1 VATVLIADDSLFQ
14 RLVLSKIVKSEQHE
28 FFEAKNGLEAL
39 SMLRSHK
46 PDLAMLDL
54 NMPELSG
61 LEVLEAAR
69 QEGLETDFVVITAD
83 IQETT
88 RARCFALGARKILSK
103 PPKEQEVL
111 GALSQFLP
119 KS

>member
-1 VATVLIADDSLFQ
+1 MATILIADDSLFQ
-14 RLVLSKIVKSEQHE
+14 RLVLSKIVKAQQHDL
-28 FFEAKNGLEAL
+28 FEAKNGLEAL
-39 SMLRSHK
+39 DMLRSHK
-46 PDLAMLDL
+46 PDLALLDL

-61 LEVLEAAR
+61 LEVLEAAS
-69 QEGLETDFVVITAD
+69 QEGLETDIVVITAD

-88 RARCFALGARKILSK
+88 RARCFALGAHKILSK

-111 GALSQFLP
+111 DALSQFLP

>member
-1 VATVLIADDSLFQ
+1 MATILIADDSLFQ
-14 RLVLSKIVKSEQHE
+14 RLVLSKIVKAQQHDL
-28 FFEAKNGLEAL
+28 FEAKNGLEAL
-39 SMLRSHK
+39 DMLRSHK
-46 PDLAMLDL
+46 PDLALLDL

-61 LEVLEAAR
+61 LEVLEAVS
-69 QEGLETDFVVITAD
+69 QEGLETDIVVITAD

-111 GALSQFLP
+111 DALNQLIS
-119 KS
+119 KN